1 MPIDRDLVE
10 VAKNARANAY
20 CPYSGYLVGA
30 AVRCADGTVFTGCN
44 VENASLGLTICAE
57 RTALVKMVS
66 EGCHRVVA
74 IAVAT
79 KDGVAP
85 CGACLQF
92 IVEFCDDP
100 KLVDVWVANENGEIG
115 EYTVADLLPHGF
127 NKSSLD

>member
-1 MPIDRDLVE
+1 MSADAELIELAKQARD
-10 VAKNARANAY
+10 NAY
-20 CPYSGYLVGA
+20 CPYSGYSVGA
-30 AVRCADGTVFTGCN
+30 AVRCADGTVYTGCN

-92 IVEFCDDP
+92 IVEFCSDP
-100 KLVDVWVANENGEIG
+100 KLVDVWVANEKGEVG

-127 NKSSLD
+127 SKSSFD

>member
-1 MPIDRDLVE
+1 MSADVELIELAKSMRD
-10 VAKNARANAY
+10 KAY
-20 CPYSGYLVGA
+20 CPYSNYAVGA
-30 AVRCADGTVFTGCN
+30 AVRCSDGTVYSGCN

-66 EGCHRVVA
+66 EGARSISAV
-74 IAVAT
+74 AVAT

-92 IVEFCDDP
+92 IVEFCEDP
-100 KLVDVWVANENGEIG
+100 KFVDVWVANERGEIG

-127 NKSSLD
+127 NKASLD